1 MKDAAAQAVL
11 ATAVEDQ
18 EDLEEAASKAAAA
31 LAKESDAKASKTDMT
46 NRFTINI
53 MGTAETDSGIEFFG
67 KVRIRGG
74 NEGNGATSGSSIS
87 APRVGATMGGLTVA
101 VGNINGAIDSLPGM
115 LAGSVGLT
123 GLGYS
128 NNTTGGFDYDGFSS
142 GGGGVNG
149 VEVIYSANGLGVH
162 LSHSDQAAAARTAL
176 GINYA
181 FGDWK
186 VAMGIQ
192 ESDLDAEDFTTI
204 NVTGAIGSV
213 SVGASYSAMHSS
225 IGDGIRVNAGFEAGA
240 GTNVT
245 IYIAD
250 TDGASDTAYGLGFTH
265 SLGGATLAGGI
276 ASNNIGTT
284 SADLGVR
291 FKF

>member
-1 MKDAAAQAVL
+1 LVSAVDANETLVDAAAAADKAV
-11 ATAVEDQ
+11 VD
-18 EDLEEAASKAAAA
+18 DAAAN
-31 LAKESDAKASKTDMT
+31 KSKTDLT

-87 APRVGATMGGLTVA
+87 APRVGATVGGLTVA

-142 GGGGVNG
+142 AGGENG

-291 FKF
+291 FTF